1 MFGFYENGDQVL
13 VISAPLYGGA
23 LLGQQGTI
31 VAWDGTSPNPF
42 PECLRV
48 EFEDGFTCFLD
59 KATVT
64 PVRAYHW
71 HFY

>member
-13 VISAPLYGGA
+13 VTSAPVYGGA

-31 VAWDGTSPNPF
+31 VAWDGTSPNPC

-48 EFEDGFTCFLD
+48 LFADGFICFLD
-59 KATVT
+59 EEKVT
-64 PVRAYHW
+64 LVGALL
-71 HFY
+71 